1 MARQKDNVHIRRVA
15 CALSE
20 ENYRRVK
27 AFSRVAGKDV
37 GFVVRSIIDNYI
49 KKELL
54 NLLKD
59 INIKII
65 MISKNFNEELIKRIN
80 DVIQ

>member
-49 KKELL
+49 KTNPEKFDKAL
-54 NLLKD
+54 NVIAEMD
-59 INIKII
+59 TIKADLCKI
-65 MISKNFNEELIKRIN
+65 
-80 DVIQ
+80 